1 MPQTPHARTFM
12 FPRLKTLVAALGVA
26 LCAAPLLAAEHQ
38 MTKVNY
44 DATRNVNVMDLVM
57 SIDWDF
63 DNPPEG
69 RDKAFIEAIARQ
81 ASASLFTMTE
91 GRQMLGKVYVYK
103 NSQFMNNTDI
113 QYLQR
118 NGRANAHPAGFTN
131 CQSCRVQQF
140 AGTGESAVDHGKT
153 VAHEFGHYI
162 LGLMDEYR
170 EAGGTST
177 EPGSPQDGDTPRDS
191 IMHDHLRFTNVST
204 ADDYTDE
211 ALRKTAQYRVY
222 GKSAWEVIVSPPA
235 SDPPTMTGRLQ
246 YEPFRTNF
254 ALPTA
259 ATLTRPTTGWE
270 NDLQMV
276 YMGTAPASPTAR
288 AAGTTGVAGPINA
301 IVIDTTTSAAHLK
314 AQLHAAAQIIDASGA
329 SNRVMVVAHPFSA
342 APVVPL
348 TLLSTDAARA
358 AAKAALARVVADTS
372 TDEMAVGDRL
382 FDWAE
387 SQLPSL
393 FPAGASSVSGG
404 GFYYRLYATGK
415 AVGVAGGKVFFYDG
429 ANLSDLGAATPWLA
443 QARQSLSSSLLKTL
457 DRLKS
462 IKTLADTPTVTLLT
476 TSTQTV
482 DNSLVA
488 AFRAANV
495 SISPVALN
503 LPATQAQ
510 ALPRLRSASAGQT
523 SLFDLAKGTFGTF
536 KEANKPADLS
546 KSAGKAANAAEGD
559 SVETANEAEAAS
571 LAAGATHVLSTRV
584 AAGGVD
590 GQAVFQAFWEEDD
603 EGKLAFT
610 LTDPSGTSITPT
622 RLPAGVTYSAPAGE
636 GEASYTVSTDYAGR
650 AGVWT
655 STLTASAATTDSVF
669 QEVTVNSYLSAS
681 VDILG
686 GTTADASPMVA
697 VVEVSGPVAV
707 KGATVTVELF
717 SATTGASVR
726 TGLVPLDNGVAPD
739 LKAGDGKYTLSLA
752 DLPVGE
758 YEIVATVSNDG
769 SAVYSTAGNTKMGT
783 NMPEEAV
790 PAFQR
795 VSSESFVK
803 ER

>member
-1 MPQTPHARTFM
+1 M
-12 FPRLKTLVAALGVA
+12 FPRLKTLVAAWWR
-26 LCAAPLLAAEHQ
+26 CAAPLLAAEHQ

-301 IVIDTTTSAAHLK
+301 IVIDTTTSAAHPRPSCGS
-314 AQLHAAAQIIDASGA
+314 ADHDASGA
-329 SNRVMVVAHPFSA
+329 SSQVMVVG
-342 APVVPL
+342 PVF
-348 TLLSTDAARA
+348 AARVHA
-358 AAKAALARVVADTS
+358 LSPTRRGGGGALARVWPIPPPTK
-372 TDEMAVGDRL
+372 
-382 FDWAE
+382 W
-387 SQLPSL
+387 PW
-393 FPAGASSVSGG
+393 
-404 GFYYRLYATGK
+404 ATGCST
-415 AVGVAGGKVFFYDG
+415 GRI
-429 ANLSDLGAATPWLA
+429 AA
-443 QARQSLSSSLLKTL
+443 Q
-457 DRLKS
+457 
-462 IKTLADTPTVTLLT
+462 
-476 TSTQTV
+476 
-482 DNSLVA
+482 
-488 AFRAANV
+488 
-495 SISPVALN
+495 PVR
-503 LPATQAQ
+503 P
-510 ALPRLRSASAGQT
+510 
-523 SLFDLAKGTFGTF
+523 
-536 KEANKPADLS
+536 
-546 KSAGKAANAAEGD
+546 
-559 SVETANEAEAAS
+559 
-571 LAAGATHVLSTRV
+571 
-584 AAGGVD
+584 
-590 GQAVFQAFWEEDD
+590 
-603 EGKLAFT
+603 
-610 LTDPSGTSITPT
+610 
-622 RLPAGVTYSAPAGE
+622 APARC
-636 GEASYTVSTDYAGR
+636 R
-650 AGVWT
+650 AGFT
-655 STLTASAATTDSVF
+655 TGSTPPARRWAWQAARCSSMTAPT
-669 QEVTVNSYLSAS
+669 
-681 VDILG
+681 
-686 GTTADASPMVA
+686 
-697 VVEVSGPVAV
+697 
-707 KGATVTVELF
+707 
-717 SATTGASVR
+717 SATWVSPRPGWRRRA
-726 TGLVPLDNGVAPD
+726 
-739 LKAGDGKYTLSLA
+739 KA
-752 DLPVGE
+752 
-758 YEIVATVSNDG
+758 
-769 SAVYSTAGNTKMGT
+769 
-783 NMPEEAV
+783 
-790 PAFQR
+790 
-795 VSSESFVK
+795 
-803 ER
+803 